1 MTGTEPDRMGEPL
14 AKVLGARTAKVL
26 AAGLKVETTG
36 ELLRHY
42 PRRYL
47 ALGELTQIS
56 SLPMDE
62 AVSLVAEVKSV
73 SVRQMATKRAQIM
86 NVVVTDHHGDL
97 NLTFFANIWKAKN
110 DLKKGT
116 RALFS
121 GTVSAY
127 HQQKQLTQ
135 PLYELLSEEET
146 ADAEAVEAKRERPY
160 PVYPATAKVTSTMI
174 RNSIQVVLD
183 TLGDLPDPIPPAVR
197 LRKGMIDLR
206 TALEQIHRPADPQQ
220 HFVARHRLVW
230 EEAFVLQAVLAWR
243 RLMQD
248 EVSATPYVA
257 VEGGLCD
264 ALDARLPFT
273 LTAGQEHV
281 GKEIADDL
289 ARGHPMQRL
298 LQGEVGSGKT
308 LVALR
313 AMLTVVDGGGQ
324 AALLAPTEVLAA
336 QHHRSI
342 TAMLGDL
349 AAAGMLGGDARGT
362 RVALLTGSM
371 PTAARR
377 QAMLEAASG
386 QAGIVIGTHALL
398 QEKVQFADLGLIV
411 VDEQHRFGVEQRDAM
426 RAKGITTPHL
436 LVMTATPIPRTVAM
450 TVFGDLE
457 VSSLA
462 ELPAGRSEIASHV
475 VKAKDARWMERTWQR
490 VAEEAAAGHQTYV
503 VCPRIGDKEDGPKNA
518 KGKVVKDVDDVED
531 GDELFFDDDEGGE
544 KRQAAA
550 VVEVLAGLR
559 ERPTLRGLT
568 IEMLHGRMATEERDD
583 VMRRFAAGE
592 VHVLVATTVIEVGVD
607 VPNATVMVVLDA
619 DRFGVSQLHQ
629 LRGRVGRGQAAGL
642 CLLVSEATEGPSAE
656 RLKAVAATRDGFE
669 LAQLDLE
676 QRREGDVL
684 GARQSGGGSSLKL
697 LRVLRDGKV
706 IEEAREQ
713 ARLVINDDP
722 RVRTHP
728 ALAAAMRSWLDE
740 DQIKFLDR
748 A

>member
-1 MTGTEPDRMGEPL
+1 MGEPL
-14 AKVLGARTAKVL
+14 TKVLGARTAKVL
-26 AAGLKVETTG
+26 ASGLKVETTG

-47 ALGELTQIS
+47 ALGELTEIS

-62 AVSLVAEVKSV
+62 AVSLVAEVKTV

-86 NVVVTDHHGDL
+86 NVVVTDHHGEL

-110 DLKKGT
+110 ELKPGT

-127 HQQKQLTQ
+127 HAQKQLAQ

-146 ADAEAVEAKRERPY
+146 VDQEAVEAKLERPY
-160 PVYPATAKVTSTMI
+160 PVYPATAKVTSMMI
-174 RNSIQVVLD
+174 RNSMQVVLD
-183 TLGDLPDPIPPAVR
+183 TLADLPDPIPAKVR

-206 TALEQIHRPADPQQ
+206 SALEAIHRPQDQQ
-220 HFVARHRLVW
+220 QAFIARHRLKW
-230 EEAFVLQAVLAWR
+230 EEAFVLQAALFWR
-243 RLMQD
+243 RTMQRD
-248 EVSATPYVA
+248 LTATAYKPVD
-257 VEGGLCD
+257 GGLLD

-273 LTAGQEHV
+273 LTAGQQKV
-281 GKEIADDL
+281 GDEIADDL
-289 ARGHPMQRL
+289 KKGHPMQRL

-336 QHHRSI
+336 QHARSI

-349 AAAGMLGGDARGT
+349 AAAGMLGGDDRGT
-362 RVALLTGSM
+362 RVALLTGSLS
-371 PTAARR
+371 TAARR
-377 QAMLEAASG
+377 KAMLEAASG

-457 VSSLA
+457 TSILA
-462 ELPAGRSEIASHV
+462 ELPAGRPEIASHV
-475 VKAKDARWMERTWQR
+475 VKARDARWMDRTWKR
-490 VAEEAAAGHQTYV
+490 VAEEAAAGHQTYI
-503 VCPRIGDKEDGPKNA
+503 VCPRIGDQEDDRPKGA
-518 KGKVVKDVDDVED
+518 KGRVDSVDDVED
-531 GDELFFDDDEGGE
+531 GDELFFDDEGEGA
-544 KRQAAA
+544 KKQAAA

-559 ERPTLRGLT
+559 ELPTLQGLT
-568 IEMLHGRMATEERDD
+568 IEMLHGRMATDERDE

-592 VHVLVATTVIEVGVD
+592 VQVLVATTVIEVGVD

-629 LRGRVGRGQAAGL
+629 LRGRVGRGSAAGL
-642 CLLVSEATEGPSAE
+642 CLLVSDVTEGPSAE
-656 RLKAVAATRDGFE
+656 RLQAVAGTRDGFE
-669 LAQLDLE
+669 LARVDLE

-684 GARQSGGGSSLKL
+684 GARQSGGTSSLKL
-697 LRVLRDGKV
+697 LRVLRDEDV
-706 IEEAREQ
+706 IVEAREQ
-713 ARLVINDDP
+713 ARQIIDEDP
-722 RVRTHP
+722 RVREYP
-728 ALAAAMRSWLDE
+728 ALAAAMRSWLDA
-740 DQIKFLDR
+740 DQVKFLDR